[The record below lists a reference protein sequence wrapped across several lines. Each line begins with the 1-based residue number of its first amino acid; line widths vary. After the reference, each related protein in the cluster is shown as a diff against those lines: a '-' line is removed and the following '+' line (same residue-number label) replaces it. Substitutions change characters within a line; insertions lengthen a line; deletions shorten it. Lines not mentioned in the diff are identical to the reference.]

1 MRTDGSAN
9 TVAAIE
15 IDMRDLLRAK
25 KAGLLDVSKETG
37 DDYASLVSA
46 MSGRSVDEID
56 HLIEGLQGVREKLND
71 DGDRLYRE
79 IVQHAALSQS
89 IIELTKIVSDGIA
102 VVNKSAT
109 AVPEPKDGA
118 KGSPE

>member
-25 KAGLLDVSKETG
+25 KARSDVSKESG
-37 DDYASLVSA
+37 DDYASLVSTI
-46 MSGRSVDEID
+46 SGQSVDEID
-56 HLIEGLQGVREKLND
+56 HLIEGLQGVREKLIN
-71 DGDRLYRE
+71 DGDRLHHE
-79 IVQHAALSQS
+79 IVQHTALSQS
-89 IIELTKIVSDGIA
+89 IIELTKIISDGIA

-109 AVPEPKDGA
+109 ESPEPKDVA
-118 KGSPE
+118 